1 MTAPKPLTALLVLWD
16 LSAGSDATFEELRD
30 YLRERSIPRFEQ
42 LDGLRQKTWI
52 SDPASGKWGALYLFD
67 ERGQAQAVI
76 DHLSESPVV
85 TLTGRTPT
93 AQLFDVEAVV
103 EGQHSGVDLLI
114 AGLARGV
121 AEG

>member
-1 MTAPKPLTALLVLWD
+1 MTAAKPLTALLVRWD
-16 LSAGSDATFEELRD
+16 LSSGADATFEELRE

-52 SDPASGKWGALYLFD
+52 SDPASGAWGALYLFE
-67 ERGQAQAVI
+67 ERSQAQAVV
-76 DHLSESPVV
+76 DHLGESPVV
-85 TLTGRTPT
+85 AITGRMPT
-93 AQLFDVEAVV
+93 AQMFDVEAVV
-103 EGQHSGVDLLI
+103 EGRHSGVDLLI